1 VAGSE
6 RRPLRVLLHDFGGYA
21 FIAELARELARRGHD
36 VHHVHYASLRRGK
49 GSLRRQ
55 DDDPPS
61 LSFGAIDLGRE
72 LDRYRPTDRLRLE
85 RAYARALG
93 RTAAAWQPD
102 VVLSA
107 DTPLLVL
114 HWLRPQLNRAGVPL
128 VNWLQD
134 LHSIAMGGDLVRRM
148 GRAGRL
154 GAAGLERVE
163 ARLLRSCAAV
173 VAVTPDFVPVLSRWR
188 VPADRVRVV
197 PNWAEL
203 FPIPP
208 RRNGFSAAHGLD
220 DRTVL
225 LYAGTLGLKHDPLHL
240 VLLAEAFRNQP
251 DVAVVVVSEGLGRDW
266 LESERRARRLSNLVL
281 VDFQPAERVPEVL
294 ATADVLLS
302 MIRPE
307 AGRFSVPSK
316 VLTYLA
322 AGRAQLSALPAYNLA
337 ARVLRES
344 GAAVLVDPERPDD
357 WVRGAR
363 ALVADPDRR
372 AALGRDGRAYADA
385 HFDLQSSATTF
396 EDVLFGA
403 RARAG
408 AGAGDGARAG
418 RRGRARR

>member
-1 VAGSE
+1 MAGSE

-72 LDRYRPTDRLRLE
+72 LDRYRPTDRLRIF
-85 RAYARALG
+85 
-93 RTAAAWQPD
+93 
-102 VVLSA
+102 
-107 DTPLLVL
+107 
-114 HWLRPQLNRAGVPL
+114 LNASLAGVPL

-225 LYAGTLGLKHDPLHL
+225 LYAGTLCLKHDPLHL